1 MNGRG
6 EEEEEYEDLDL
17 DGWKM
22 LKRIYGRLWLKDG
35 DRRQSMG
42 EKWASVVKEA
52 KAVRRLQSEGV
63 RVNSE

>member
-42 EKWASVVKEA
+42 EKWVSVVKEA
-52 KAVRRLQSEGV
+52 KAVRRL
-63 RVNSE
+63 